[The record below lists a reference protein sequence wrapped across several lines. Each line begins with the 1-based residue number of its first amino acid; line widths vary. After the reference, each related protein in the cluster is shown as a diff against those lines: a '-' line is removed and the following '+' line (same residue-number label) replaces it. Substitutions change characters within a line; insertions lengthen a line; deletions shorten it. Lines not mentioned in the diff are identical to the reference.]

1 MKHHHS
7 HIALLMVALSIT
19 IFIFA
24 LYGYM
29 HYAVGVSL
37 DRALVAREA
46 VKNEQVY
53 KNQRQ
58 GLTSLYN
65 DTIKDRA
72 ALPLLFVADDQK
84 VEFIEKIESFG
95 DTTNARVILS
105 GIVAD
110 DLATSPVG
118 TLGRISIRVDA
129 VGSWASIMRVLK
141 MAETLPYKSSV
152 SGVRVDLSGDS
163 PDAKEVKREWR
174 VTFVLDTA
182 SIRRVI

>member
-1 MKHHHS
+1 
-7 HIALLMVALSIT
+7 
-19 IFIFA
+19 
-24 LYGYM
+24 
-29 HYAVGVSL
+29 
-37 DRALVAREA
+37 
-46 VKNEQVY
+46 
-53 KNQRQ
+53 
-58 GLTSLYN
+58 
-65 DTIKDRA
+65 
-72 ALPLLFVADDQK
+72 LLFVADDQK

>member
-72 ALPLLFVADDQK
+72 ALPLLFVAD
-84 VEFIEKIESFG
+84 
-95 DTTNARVILS
+95 
-105 GIVAD
+105 
-110 DLATSPVG
+110 LAASPVG
-118 TLGRISIRVDA
+118 TRGRISIRVDA

-141 MAETLPYKSSV
+141 MAETLPYKTSV